1 MHDSA
6 SRLPEGLLVAVA
18 HVDKRA
24 YLGSEASVIML
35 LLDAELPPRMCAIKG
50 DYIKMLIPMAPAPFT
65 HTYQLVM
72 TSAAAQKEFMMRV
85 DTLGRHVFA
94 KLGLVVT
101 KWSWNN
107 SK

>member
-1 MHDSA
+1 VHDS
-6 SRLPEGLLVAVA
+6 SSCLPEGVLVAVA
-18 HVDKRA
+18 HIDKRA
-24 YLGSEASVIML
+24 YIGSKASVIML
-35 LLDAELPPRMCAIKG
+35 LLDAELPPCMCTIGG
-50 DYIKMLIPMAPAPFT
+50 DYIKMLVPMAPAPLT

-72 TSAAAQKEFMMRV
+72 TTAAAQKEFMSRV

-101 KWSWNN
+101 MWSWNN

>member
-1 MHDSA
+1 
-6 SRLPEGLLVAVA
+6 VA

-35 LLDAELPPRMCAIKG
+35 LLDAELPPRMCTIKG
-50 DYIKMLIPMAPAPFT
+50 DYIKMLVPMAPAPFT

-72 TSAAAQKEFMMRV
+72 TSAAAQKAFMLRV

>member
-1 MHDSA
+1 
-6 SRLPEGLLVAVA
+6 
-18 HVDKRA
+18 
-24 YLGSEASVIML
+24 
-35 LLDAELPPRMCAIKG
+35 
-50 DYIKMLIPMAPAPFT
+50 MLIPMAPAPFT